1 MTSSQ
6 EIDRRLFEQIRDKL
20 FTSII
25 SDALDSAGFRNQA
38 MLSKIRPIDDAL
50 ILVGRA
56 RTASFMEV
64 WHHDEGTNPY
74 ELEIKL
80 VDSLM
85 PFEIPIFACSNS
97 ARIGPWGNYCLQRHK
112 PVAQLELSWMD
123 APEMSVQFV
132 P

>member
-1 MTSSQ
+1 MATSQ

-25 SDALDSAGFRNQA
+25 SDALDSSGFRNQA
-38 MLSKIRPIDDAL
+38 MSSKIRPIDDAL
-50 ILVGRA
+50 VLVGRA

-74 ELEIKL
+74 ELEIQL
-80 VDSLM
+80 VDSLK
-85 PFEIPIFACSNS
+85 PFEIPILRAQTQLGL
-97 ARIGPWGNYCLQRHK
+97 ALGVNYCLPRLK
-112 PVAQLELSWMD
+112 PVAQLGLLWMD
-123 APEMSVQFV
+123 APEMSVQFG

>member
-1 MTSSQ
+1 MATSQ

-38 MLSKIRPIDDAL
+38 MSSKIRPIDDAL

-64 WHHDEGTNPY
+64 WHHEEGTNPY
-74 ELEIKL
+74 
-80 VDSLM
+80 V
-85 PFEIPIFACSNS
+85 
-97 ARIGPWGNYCLQRHK
+97 RIRLGLALGENYCLQRHK
-112 PVAQLELSWMD
+112 PEVRLGLLWMAVLEMF
-123 APEMSVQFV
+123 VQFV